1 MKNRII
7 SISKNIL
14 GMLVLWF
21 ITSLIGYGTYYVT
34 FDEKILSYGNFLG
47 IYAILLQIVII
58 IMVSMKNDDK

>member
-21 ITSLIGYGTYYVT
+21 IISLIGYGTYYIT
-34 FDEKILSYGNFLG
+34 FDEKIFSYRNFLG
-47 IYAILLQIVII
+47 AYAILLQVVVLV
-58 IMVSMKNDDK
+58 MVSMKSNDK